1 MTDLK
6 KCDFDKKIKSLKSI
20 DFSKNKSCAP
30 YISYLRFPLFKKL
43 VEDLRIDFDFPIT
56 VLIGANG
63 TSKTSILRAAY
74 GAVEGHSISD
84 FWYES
89 TIDKITDCKKERSSI
104 ICGYYNG
111 SVDRIVECLKQRTY
125 SKKGN
130 DYWETSRPI
139 VKYQMEPLD
148 SSTAGAEGRNATRW
162 TPPKKEVL
170 YIDFRHGMHGAY
182 DRFFYFDRF
191 IPTKKAKTKQDFIR
205 IRSRH
210 LGAVIS
216 NNKKSCVYNKLER
229 VFENTELPPEVVNCV
244 SEILGRAYA
253 DIRIVKHTFYVPD
266 SKKITNNIAN
276 SEYTVYMKEENS
288 SAEGY
293 SEAFAGSGE
302 LAVILMVN
310 EVLNA
315 SDRSL
320 ILLDEPEISLHPEAQ
335 KRIIDFLID
344 QTLNKKHQIIIATHS
359 PYMFERLPRES
370 LKLLYVN
377 NEGKTDIAT
386 NVNPELAFARI
397 GAPGQKNVIFVED
410 ECASLLIKYFFDQN
424 GYGEIFDIV
433 VSPSGCDWLLQYMV
447 SVNLEGRERV
457 FFVLDGDQ
465 KRTELKRSCE
475 IPENE
480 WDEYL
485 AKVFNKGVDKLKIA
499 NKKCTLENE
508 LKLKKNLIDYIYT
521 HLMFL
526 PAQTPEE
533 FLYGV
538 NNENVDGFSSKD
550 YKDKLIKEAEDQFG
564 DSVSYTLVTLI
575 KQKLRKIDINADVD
589 IIKEMNA
596 LTSEIV
602 GLLPDGK

>member
-1 MTDLK
+1 MTDLTK
-6 KCDFDKKIKSLKSI
+6 FDFDRKIRSLKSI

-30 YISYLRFPLFKKL
+30 YVSYLRFPLFKKL

-74 GAVEGHSISD
+74 GAVEGRSISD

-89 TIDKITDCKKERSSI
+89 TIDKITDCKEKRSSV

-111 SVDRIVECLKQRTY
+111 SVDKIVECLKQRTY
-125 SKKGN
+125 SNKGN

-139 VKYQMEPLD
+139 VKYNMEPLD
-148 SSTAGAEGRNATRW
+148 SSTEGAEGRNATRW
-162 TPPKKEVL
+162 MPPKKDVI

-191 IPTKKAKTKQDFIR
+191 VPTKKAKTKQDFIR
-205 IRSRH
+205 IKSKH
-210 LGAVIS
+210 LGDVIL
-216 NNKKSCVYNKLER
+216 NNRRSCIYNKLER
-229 VFENTELPPEVVNCV
+229 VFENKELSPEVVSCV
-244 SEILGRAYA
+244 SEILGRSYEN
-253 DIRIVKHTFYVPD
+253 IRIVSHTFYVPD
-266 SKKITNNIAN
+266 SKKATNNLGNA
-276 SEYTVYMKEENS
+276 ECTVYMKEKNASTTE
-288 SAEGY
+288 Y

-302 LAVILMVN
+302 LAVTLMVDKI
-310 EVLNA
+310 LNA
-315 SDRSL
+315 PDRSL

-335 KRIIDFLID
+335 KRIVDFLLD
-344 QTLNKKHQIIIATHS
+344 QALNKKHQIIIATHS

-377 NEGKTDIAT
+377 NEGKTNVAT

-410 ECASLLIKYFFDQN
+410 ECARLLMKYFLEKN
-424 GYGEIFDIV
+424 SYEEIFDIV

-447 SVNLEGRERV
+447 SVNLEGREKI

-465 KRTELKRSCE
+465 KRTELKKSNE
-475 IPENE
+475 ISEDE

-485 AKVFNKGVDKLKIA
+485 EQVFNKNVDKLKIA
-499 NKKCTLENE
+499 NKKCTLESE

-526 PAQTPEE
+526 PTQTPEE
-533 FLYGV
+533 FLYCV
-538 NNENVDGFSSKD
+538 NSENVDDFTGDD
-550 YKDKLIKEAEDQFG
+550 YKNKLVKEAEDQFG
-564 DSVSYTLVTLI
+564 DSISYTIVTLI
-575 KQKLRKIDINADVD
+575 KQKLRKIDVNADVD
-589 IIKEMNA
+589 KIKEMNILIA
-596 LTSEIV
+596 KIV
-602 GLLPDGK
+602 SILSDRK